1 MNAWWALGA
10 VVMALLVW
18 PPSAR
23 SERPF
28 FTPRGAS
35 VNEGDP
41 LSVAYAM
48 DLLALALAGGA
59 PGIVA
64 VEAVAEACDETAE
77 ARSGGGVAGAWGSSS
92 TRSDG
97 VGALSRVAAAMRW
110 GVDERSAWAAA
121 PPVWRPVASAFELS
135 ARCGAAPSGLLRQAA
150 KDLRA
155 AEGERLATASA
166 RAGVR
171 VVLPLGLCFL
181 PAFVLLTIVPMVL
194 GLVRL
199 PS

>member
-1 MNAWWALGA
+1 MNGWCALAA

-23 SERPF
+23 AERPF
-28 FTPRGAS
+28 FTARRTSAG
-35 VNEGDP
+35 GDDP

-48 DLLALALAGGA
+48 DLLALTLAGGA
-59 PGIVA
+59 PGVVA
-64 VEAVAEACDETAE
+64 VEAVAEACGDAE
-77 ARSGGGVAGAWGSSS
+77 SAVGRGGDRGEAS
-92 TRSDG
+92 RSDG
-97 VGALSRVAAAMRW
+97 VGALSRVAAALRW

-150 KDLRA
+150 KDLRV
-155 AEGERLATASA
+155 AEGERVAMASA
-166 RAGVR
+166 KAGVR

-199 PS
+199 PT